1 MKRRIDAYVAVILR
15 VGGFVLA
22 LWFAAMLVLTLGA
35 AWDMQRQ
42 LQSKQIEAGNSL
54 AYNTQGGDGT
64 LPGFKEYRIVEST
77 GWLYFSLDIERT
89 YPFMLP
95 QRPGSMS
102 SRDWFWGKWDLLYGF
117 EAAAVYYDDNGEPL
131 VAAGDKMAI
140 LYTTQEKW
148 DAGEEAQ
155 DCGYAWID
163 LSETEAGI
171 DFADRFIYNSPVFA
185 DITYFLEVMRLRG
198 YFDGNEFIPV
208 TIDAITYGDIP
219 SHTGRDT
226 EKSLSDYDR
235 ENKLPWRTV
244 YSAPSNGTELVTIY
258 GFEPVGQN
266 YDDNTPFR
274 AGGKQ
279 FDSLTDWLLKQHGQG
294 PGQGAG
300 RSTRGNLFQTIMLDE
315 RGTFAYAVRFWP
327 LPYAA
332 LRLIPTYLVSLVIVL
347 AVLFLVLRGIRVQ
360 LIEPVRQV
368 NLLAAGLPIPDG
380 KPYEPR
386 WKEPYETEVHFKRLD
401 QQLRELK
408 AHNRQLQTALD
419 YARDAEAYRRRM
431 ISGLTHELKTPLAV
445 IHSYAEGLKE
455 GIAKEKTEQYLDVIL
470 QESEWMDAMVLQMLD
485 LSRLEAGK
493 VRLSTE
499 QFSLSELTRSVFD
512 KLMPLAEEKELTVE
526 FNMVSDCV
534 ITADESRIRQV
545 VTNLASNAI
554 KYTPAGGKI
563 VVIAYQKKGEHY
575 LSVENT
581 CQRLS
586 EEALTR
592 VWDSFYRGDAARTT
606 EGTGLG
612 LTVVKT
618 IVELHGGTCRVF
630 NTPTG
635 VQFQIILP

>member
-1 MKRRIDAYVAVILR
+1 MKRKISALPAIIIRITAIALTFWLGMMCLITYGCIRDVNAQLEQELYVLDPDAAPYDKITN
-15 VGGFVLA
+15 LA
-22 LWFAAMLVLTLGA
+22 SSITRPMPELNFPLAKEPASRAEIYENPVFGYDSAHLCRTEQGRTVKNGA
-35 AWDMQRQ
+35 YYYFHYF
-42 LQSKQIEAGNSL
+42 E
-54 AYNTQGGDGT
+54 
-64 LPGFKEYRIVEST
+64 ESQW
-77 GWLYFSLDIERT
+77 GLSMGERFSGRT
-89 YPFMLP
+89 
-95 QRPGSMS
+95 
-102 SRDWFWGKWDLLYGF
+102 
-117 EAAAVYYDDNGEPL
+117 A
-131 VAAGDKMAI
+131 
-140 LYTTQEKW
+140 
-148 DAGEEAQ
+148 
-155 DCGYAWID
+155 ID
-163 LSETEAGI
+163 LSSFPEGVALAQKIGTNVTDGYWLNVRTV
-171 DFADRFIYNSPVFA
+171 RF
-185 DITYFLEVMRLRG
+185 TG
-198 YFDGNEFIPV
+198 YFEDEWFIPV
-208 TIDAITYGDIP
+208 TMDEGGSGADIWP
-219 SHTGRDT
+219 R
-226 EKSLSDYDR
+226 EKPKNW
-235 ENKLPWRTV
+235 ENIFTRQVETDQ
-244 YSAPSNGTELVTIY
+244 ELITIY
-258 GFEPVGQN
+258 VDVLGGVNFADRPVTVDGVH
-266 YDDNTPFR
+266 Y
-274 AGGKQ
+274 
-279 FDSLTDWLLKQHGQG
+279 DSLTDALDDYIKSGGANKKISAGIVNTVVMRAYRTKTEDGLQVVSARANRINPLMYCVSVLWPVYVVTLVVLL
-294 PGQGAG
+294 AMV
-300 RSTRGNLFQTIMLDE
+300 TL
-315 RGTFAYAVRFWP
+315 
-327 LPYAA
+327 
-332 LRLIPTYLVSLVIVL
+332 LILKIQRELT
-347 AVLFLVLRGIRVQ
+347 
-360 LIEPVRQV
+360 EPVRQV
-368 NLLAAGLPIPDG
+368 NLLAAGLPVPSG
-380 KPYEPR
+380 KSYEPR
-386 WKEPYETEVHFKRLD
+386 WKEPYEAEVHFARMD

-419 YARDAEAYRRRM
+419 YAKDAESYRRRM